1 MVRAR
6 SVLGRMVAVSAMG
19 WFGMVVSSSP
29 VAAQTYPGQTL
40 PYEQS
45 AAPSYFRVQPVAHS
59 SVVGDDAVAP
69 PVVDAGDGCGCDAGG
84 GCGTCDMGCAGPRG
98 CDR

>member
-1 MVRAR
+1 MVRSR
-6 SVLGRMVAVSAMG
+6 SVLGRVAAVSAMG

-45 AAPSYFRVQPVAHS
+45 AAPSYFRVQPVTHS
-59 SVVGDDAVAP
+59 SVVGDDVASP
-69 PVVDAGDGCGCDAGG
+69 AVVDSGEGG
-84 GCGTCDMGCAGPRG
+84 VLP
-98 CDR
+98 